1 MGVHTKTSPPEI
13 NDALAQWERP
23 FYLPTWAQ
31 LLTAAPRAYSRDVQ
45 IFGQQEPAEYL
56 YKVVS
61 GAVRT
66 LSLLRDGRRHV
77 AAFYLAGDFF
87 GYDGDNI
94 HTLSAEAVCD
104 AKILVIKRTVLAVL
118 AEHDKDIADRLRDM
132 TSGEL
137 ARAQARVTLLI
148 KNSSE
153 RVAVFL
159 LEMADRSPKTKSIEL
174 LMSRGE
180 IADHL
185 GLTIETVSRS
195 FAKLEAT
202 KAIARSGRHHVKVRN
217 RAALE
222 RISAASA

>member
-1 MGVHTKTSPPEI
+1 MALHCSMAAFACVHFDRCQKCQTLLCNTGHRRRRWACTYQNLPEI
-13 NDALAQWERP
+13 SGALAHSERP

-31 LLTAAPRAYSRDVQ
+31 LLTAAPRTYSRDVQ

-87 GYDGDNI
+87 GYDGNNI

-104 AKILVIKRTVLAVL
+104 AKILVIKRSVLAVL
-118 AEHDKDIADRLRDM
+118 AEHDKDIADRLKDI

-148 KNSSE
+148 KTSSE
-153 RVAVFL
+153 RIADFL
-159 LEMADRSPKTKSIEL
+159 LEM
-174 LMSRGE
+174 G
-180 IADHL
+180 
-185 GLTIETVSRS
+185 
-195 FAKLEAT
+195 
-202 KAIARSGRHHVKVRN
+202 
-217 RAALE
+217 
-222 RISAASA
+222 